1 MKAIKRI
8 CVIGAGAIGSLC
20 AGHLAT
26 VADVCVLTRRKEH
39 ADQLNRKGLQIS
51 GKSSLLSSVLAS
63 ANPEDLGEPD
73 LVIIATKTT
82 GVEQAARSVSG
93 HFPKAMVLTIQNGMG
108 CEEVVSRFGD
118 WPVISAVT
126 FMSGIRQSDVHVH
139 YELDTETW
147 MGPWAGAGASFEDAE
162 QVAALFRASGLK
174 AKAFPDLLPAQWSK
188 LIFNSVISS
197 VAAVTELPHVVEFTQ
212 RESDSDL
219 GNLVFEMME
228 EGKKVAA
235 ARNVI
240 LHRDP
245 WEMNVQAI
253 VKGQSR
259 GKGYAHIASMLK
271 DVWNQHPTEID
282 WITGSFV
289 REAAKVGIPVP
300 LNRALYCL
308 VKARE
313 ASWKYDAL
321 KKEACA

>member
-1 MKAIKRI
+1 MKTIERI

-20 AGHLAT
+20 TGHLAT
-26 VADVCVLTRRKEH
+26 VADVSVLTRRKEH
-39 ADQLNRKGLQIS
+39 ADQLNKKGLQIS
-51 GKSSLLSSVLAS
+51 GKSNLQSRVLAS
-63 ANPEDLGEPD
+63 VDPADLGDPD
-73 LVIIATKTT
+73 LVIVATKTT
-82 GVEQAARSVSG
+82 GVEQAARAVSG
-93 HFPKAMVLTIQNGMG
+93 RFPNAAFLTIQNGLG

-118 WPVISAVT
+118 WPIISAVT

-147 MGPWAGAGASFEDAE
+147 MGPWAGAGAGFEDVE

-174 AKAFPDLLPAQWSK
+174 ARAFPDLLPAQWSK

-197 VAAVTELPHVVEFTQ
+197 VAAVTELPHVAEFTQ
-212 RESDSDL
+212 RENDYDL
-219 GNLVFEMME
+219 GNLVFDMME

-240 LHRDP
+240 LHQDP
-245 WEMNVQAI
+245 WDMNVQAI
-253 VKGQSR
+253 LKGQSR

-271 DVWNQHPTEID
+271 DVWNQCPTEID

-289 REAAKVGIPVP
+289 REAAKQGIPVP

-313 ASWKYDAL
+313 ASWKYDDL
-321 KKEACA
+321 KREACA